1 MNTTITVRHLD
12 PGDKSWLKREARHLG
27 ISMEEF
33 VRQMIHEKRE
43 RARQGATPS
52 EVFKR
57 YFGAEHGVELSLR
70 DRYGYRPVELEHE
83 DSI

>member
-1 MNTTITVRHLD
+1 MSTTVTVRHLD

-57 YFGAEHGVELSLR
+57 YFGPEHGVELSLR
-70 DRYGYRPVELEHE
+70 ARYGYRPVELERE

>member
-1 MNTTITVRHLD
+1 MNTTVTVRHLD
-12 PGDKSWLKREARHLG
+12 PGDKSWLKREACHLG

-33 VRQMIHEKRE
+33 VRQLIHEKRE
-43 RARQGATPS
+43 RARQEAMPS

-57 YFGAEHGVELSLR
+57 YFGPEHGVELSLR
-70 DRYGYRPVELEHE
+70 DRYGYRPVELERE

>member
-12 PGDKSWLKREARHLG
+12 PGDKSRLKREARHLG

-57 YFGAEHGVELSLR
+57 YFGPEYGVELSMR
-70 DRYGYRPVELEHE
+70 DRYGYRPVELERE
-83 DSI
+83 GST